1 MNTKF
6 KHLLNTTFSF
16 LKEKKILLAVS
27 GGVDSMVLLDLVA
40 KSGLYFAVAHC
51 NFQLRGDESDSETA
65 FLENHCKVNNY
76 KLFTRFFDTVLYSKE
91 HKVSIQIAA
100 RELRYS
106 WFNLLLEQE
115 NFDYVL
121 TAHHLNDQLETFLI
135 NLSRGTGLEGL
146 KGIPNVNNKTVRPLL
161 NFSRAEIESYATA
174 ANLDWKEDS
183 SNKSNK
189 YLRNALRLDVI
200 PELEKINPNF
210 LSQFQLSLEHLKSA
224 SNMVKE
230 AADMVFDKVVKIE
243 NETWHIS
250 ISHLNKQN
258 NPNDYLFQWL
268 SPFGFT
274 AWADVYGLLTSQ
286 SGKQVHSS
294 THTLLKNRTEL
305 LLFKKNSTK
314 DSEIEIPNKDFS
326 LLEPIKI
333 TFCNTGYT
341 DVQSNTCIF
350 VDESLLKFPLKLRK
364 WQQGDYFYPFGMKG
378 KKKLSKYFKD
388 EKLSVLDKE
397 NTWLLCSNNEIV
409 WVVNYRQDRRFVNE
423 IKEKNTLKITL

>member
-1 MNTKF
+1 M
-6 KHLLNTTFSF
+6 
-16 LKEKKILLAVS
+16 
-27 GGVDSMVLLDLVA
+27 
-40 KSGLYFAVAHC
+40 
-51 NFQLRGDESDSETA
+51 
-65 FLENHCKVNNY
+65 
-76 KLFTRFFDTVLYSKE
+76 
-91 HKVSIQIAA
+91 
-100 RELRYS
+100 
-106 WFNLLLEQE
+106 
-115 NFDYVL
+115 
-121 TAHHLNDQLETFLI
+121 
-135 NLSRGTGLEGL
+135 
-146 KGIPNVNNKTVRPLL
+146 

-174 ANLDWKEDS
+174 ENLEWKEDS

-210 LSQFQLSLEHLKSA
+210 FSQFQLSLEHLKSA

-274 AWADVYGLLTSQ
+274 AWTDVYGLLNSQ

-305 LLFKKNSTK
+305 LLFKKNSTT

-326 LLEPIKI
+326 LSEPIKI
-333 TFCNTGYT
+333 TFCNTSYT